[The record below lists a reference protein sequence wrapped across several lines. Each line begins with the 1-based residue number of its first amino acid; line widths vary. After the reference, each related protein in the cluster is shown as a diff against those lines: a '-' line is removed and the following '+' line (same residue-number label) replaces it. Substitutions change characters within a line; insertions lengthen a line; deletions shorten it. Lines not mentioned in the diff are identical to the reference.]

1 MSKPLTRT
9 EINEKKFRRIND
21 KSLRQLLIHRF
32 INSYGYDKGE
42 VTAKAIVDDIVK
54 TIEDY
59 FLIALPHD
67 KLASGEQLPN
77 ERMLS
82 YGQLVWMA
90 VPIDEYPQKGKSI
103 VKTRM
108 KPVVLT
114 FLASED
120 IESFRN
126 GFTSRQLRINRLVR
140 WCYQAYDQG
149 ALLTQL
155 DLAVLL
161 NVCDAVVSDY
171 VNEWQKTS
179 GKVLPTR
186 GNIHDLS
193 GAITHKK
200 EIITLY
206 LQGHLTP
213 TIAAKTKHSKEAVD
227 RYIRDYES
235 VKTVRTV
242 TDDIDKI
249 SRITKLSKRVIS
261 QYLDLIPQHALN
273 DINANLAS
281 NSEDGKDNAVLS
293 SSKPTGDLQ

>member
-1 MSKPLTRT
+1 
-9 EINEKKFRRIND
+9 
-21 KSLRQLLIHRF
+21 
-32 INSYGYDKGE
+32 
-42 VTAKAIVDDIVK
+42 
-54 TIEDY
+54 
-59 FLIALPHD
+59 
-67 KLASGEQLPN
+67 
-77 ERMLS
+77 
-82 YGQLVWMA
+82 MA
-90 VPIDEYPQKGKSI
+90 VPIDEYPERGKSI

-108 KPVVLT
+108 KPVILT
-114 FLASED
+114 YLAAED

-140 WCYQAYDQG
+140 WCHQAYDQG

-161 NVCDAVVSDY
+161 NVCDQVVCDY
-171 VNEWQKTS
+171 VNEWQKTT
-179 GKVLPTR
+179 GEILPTR

-235 VKTVRTV
+235 VKVVRTA
-242 TDDIDKI
+242 TPDIDNI
-249 SRITKLSKRVIS
+249 SQITRLSKRVIS
-261 QYLDLIPQHALN
+261 QYLDLIPQQHLQAI
-273 DINANLAS
+273 DENLA
-281 NSEDGKDNAVLS
+281 NAAANDEA
-293 SSKPTGDLQ
+293 PHQGEPQ